1 MQLVPK
7 ATYLS
12 VIENAVG
19 AKMFRHNYAL
29 VDGEQIDILQDG
41 QLSCAFFVSFILRA
55 FSLIQTLHARTGGTI
70 ADMETS
76 GWRTTDDPHTG
87 DVVVWEEQQQKSGV
101 FPHLG
106 FYIDETTAISHRDTQ
121 GTPAV
126 HSLTFDGTRKITA
139 YYTHDF
145 LA

>member
-1 MQLVPK
+1 MQLLPK

-12 VIENAVG
+12 TIKNSVG

-29 VDGEQIDILQDG
+29 VDGEQQDILQDG

-55 FSLIQTLHARTGGTI
+55 FSLIETLHARTVGTVR
-70 ADMETS
+70 DMQTS
-76 GWRTTDDPHTG
+76 GWRETDTPQEG
-87 DVVVWEEQQQKSGV
+87 DVVVWEDQQQKSGI
-101 FPHLG
+101 FPHIG
-106 FYIDETTAISHRDTQ
+106 FYLDEQTAVSHRDTD
-121 GTPAV
+121 GTPTV

-145 LA
+145 LT